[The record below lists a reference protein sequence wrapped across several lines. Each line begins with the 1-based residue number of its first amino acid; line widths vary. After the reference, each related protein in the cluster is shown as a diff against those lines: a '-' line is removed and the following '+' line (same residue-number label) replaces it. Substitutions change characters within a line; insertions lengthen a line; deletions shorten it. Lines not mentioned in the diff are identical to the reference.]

1 LIIYPL
7 PFSDSRVPLDTVLKL
22 TRIYKPSCTLGGIWI
37 DDDLID
43 EKLFEILD
51 KNNIPFDMGNTSFSE
66 SFRQEVRNHGL
77 PEALKKFNIN
87 LNIGDKNGNL

>member
-1 LIIYPL
+1 
-7 PFSDSRVPLDTVLKL
+7 
-22 TRIYKPSCTLGGIWI
+22 
-37 DDDLID
+37 
-43 EKLFEILD
+43 
-51 KNNIPFDMGNTSFSE
+51 MGNTSFSE